1 MLVDISLGAALWKK
15 ASAEISNALIHIT
28 MPLLNANGL
37 DFFDFV
43 PAKCYTEDLLYMIYE
58 LFGY

>member
-43 PAKCYTEDLLYMIYE
+43 PAKCYTEDI
-58 LFGY
+58 